1 MYGIVNK
8 AIKELVVANFGE
20 EKWEVVREK
29 SGVDID
35 FFLSYEPYDD
45 EITFKLA
52 TAVSEEMKMPIE
64 EVLSAFGEWWILKTT
79 KDKYGSLM
87 DSGGSTL
94 KEFILNLPN
103 FHNRLMLVYP
113 KLSPPEFK
121 ISAIQN
127 DSLLLHYVSTR
138 FGFQEF
144 VRGLLQGLAQRFQEN
159 IEIQLIQS
167 RNEGH
172 SHEIFKIIW
181 V

>member
-20 EKWEVVREK
+20 EKWEIIREK

-35 FFLSYEPYDD
+35 FFLSNEPYDD
-45 EITFKLA
+45 EITFRLA
-52 TAVSEEMKMPIE
+52 TAVSEEMEMTIE
-64 EVLSAFGEWWILKTT
+64 EVLTAFGEWWILKTT
-79 KDKYGSLM
+79 KDKYASLM

-121 ISAIQN
+121 ISAVMN
-127 DSLLLHYVSTR
+127 NSLHLHYVSNR
-138 FGFQEF
+138 VGFQEF
-144 VRGLLQGLAQRFQEN
+144 VRGLLQGLAKRFQEN
-159 IEIQLIQS
+159 IEIHLIQS